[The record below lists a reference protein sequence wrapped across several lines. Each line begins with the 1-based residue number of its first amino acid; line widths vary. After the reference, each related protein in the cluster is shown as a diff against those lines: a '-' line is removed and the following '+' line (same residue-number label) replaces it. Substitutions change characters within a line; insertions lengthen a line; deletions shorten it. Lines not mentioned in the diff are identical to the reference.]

1 MVSCDNYVK
10 PAAICYNFPPSV
22 TTTSSENSVK
32 TWNVLKTVITLHQK
46 TFRNILK
53 NKDYD
58 NKKEFGK
65 VDAHEHRYRRN
76 FQFRFFIL

>member
-1 MVSCDNYVK
+1 M
-10 PAAICYNFPPSV
+10 
-22 TTTSSENSVK
+22 TTK